1 MLELSIE
8 NFLSFSEKQTFNMYA
23 GEKGNIK
30 GSTFDIG
37 YIGQKKTI
45 NKVKVYKAA
54 VLYGLNNAGKSNF
67 VSALSLVA
75 QIISLSWKEGL
86 PKKDFY
92 FRLYNKCINKPS
104 CFCITFIAN
113 DKIKYEYSFSIT
125 KDRIRNE
132 KLIGFP
138 NGQPQL
144 YFERI
149 FDEKNN
155 TYNYDTKNLKGNSDN
170 QIEDIK
176 GATRQDC
183 LFLSAAKQ
191 YGNEFLKPVLNFLSN
206 TFNVLP
212 DFILDFYDN
221 ETIDIIEKSNEI
233 SNNFKNTIFSLLND
247 KSITDIK
254 IKKEDLTPKQL
265 LKMEEELN
273 KSPLEEQQKIKDKY
287 DSAKKHIIFTK
298 KDENGNDI
306 DFPLNKTESE
316 GTKKLVN
323 LLGILYKIKENNE
336 IIIFDELD
344 CKLHPKLLI
353 LLINLIYKLNWNIQL
368 IFTAHNT
375 AFLKKRFDVLR
386 KYQVWFVEKDYDN
399 ISSVLYSAGET
410 SVRNEKDL
418 EDLYFNGR
426 FIDMPEEEVLKNSG
440 K

>member
-8 NFLSFSEKQTFNMYA
+8 NFLSFSERQTFNMYA

-30 GSTFDIG
+30 GSTFDIE
-37 YIGQKKTI
+37 YIGQKKAM
-45 NKVKVYKAA
+45 NKVKLYKTA
-54 VLYGLNNAGKSNF
+54 VLYGLNNSGKSNF
-67 VSALSLVA
+67 VNALSLIT

-92 FRLYNKCINKPS
+92 FKLYKKCIDKPS
-104 CFCITFIAN
+104 FFSITFVAS

-125 KDRIRNE
+125 KDRIWNE
-132 KLIGFP
+132 KLIGYP

-149 FDEKNN
+149 FNEKSNN
-155 TYNYDTKNLKGNSDN
+155 YDYDTKNLIGNSPN

-183 LFLSAAKQ
+183 LFLSASKQ
-191 YGNEFLKPVLNFLSN
+191 YVNDLLKPVLEFLTN
-206 TFNVLP
+206 KFNVLP
-212 DFILDFYDN
+212 SFILDLYDI
-221 ETIDIIEKSNEI
+221 ESIDIIEANNVLT
-233 SNNFKNTIFSLLND
+233 NNFKNTIFSLLDD
-247 KSITDIK
+247 KSIVDVR
-254 IKKEDLTPKQL
+254 IKKDGLSAKQT

-287 DSAKKHIIFTK
+287 ENIKKHIIFIK
-298 KDENGNDI
+298 KDENGNDV
-306 DFPLNKTESE
+306 DFGLDKTESE
-316 GTKKLVN
+316 GTRKLVN

-336 IIIFDELD
+336 VLVFDELD

-353 LLINLIYKLNWNIQL
+353 LLLQLIYKLNWNIQL

-399 ISSVLYSAGET
+399 VSSILYSAGET

-426 FIDMPEEEVLKNSG
+426 FIDMPKDEVLENLSK
-440 K
+440 